1 MSVFTLFA
9 IAIITPFIGSI
20 LCLVFIKLSRFAGY
34 TLAVI
39 SLAVSL
45 LSLILL
51 VPFVAGGESTGYF
64 GGKYLGVILSDPI
77 TLDGVGVI
85 LSLVFTV
92 VAILILIYS
101 FNFIGKDEHKGDYYF
116 FFLLIL
122 GAMIGLTF
130 SSNGLLIYI
139 FWEIATIGMWRLVG
153 FYRGKKEVTVAG
165 KAFLLNFFGASL
177 LVLGLVIIYME
188 AGTFNILKLG
198 GKSIGNL
205 PLLLIFAG
213 IIVKSATLPLHV
225 WVPSAYPYAPPP
237 INAILSGVI
246 EKMGIVLFLRLW
258 VQGLGVPSPWNIAV
272 PTIGIISA
280 GVAGGA
286 ALIEK
291 ELRRILA
298 YSTVSQLGFMF
309 IGMGISTLLGIA
321 GVVLYIIAHSFG
333 KAGLF
338 LATGYIERAT
348 GQKSIENLGGLMRK
362 SPTLGVSFLLL
373 CLSIMGIPPL
383 VGFFSKMMIVT
394 NVCILNPWIGF
405 ASIIIAIFTMLYL
418 FRLWQGIFLG
428 TPTNEV
434 SLSNSRSLLAIV
446 LLFAIISVLLG
457 IFVSYPLKIITLAFS
472 GLVRIG

>member
-1 MSVFTLFA
+1 MSVSTLLLISILTPFTGAILSLIFIKFSRIIGYI
-9 IAIITPFIGSI
+9 IAIISLIIPLISSIFLLPFIQ
-20 LCLVFIKLSRFAGY
+20 
-34 TLAVI
+34 
-39 SLAVSL
+39 
-45 LSLILL
+45 
-51 VPFVAGGESTGYF
+51 GGESTGLFGGRYF
-64 GGKYLGVILSDPI
+64 GVTLSNPI

-85 LSLVFTV
+85 FSLVFAS
-92 VAILILIYS
+92 VALLILLYS
-101 FNFIGKDEHKGDYYF
+101 FNFMGKTEHKGDYYF
-116 FFLLIL
+116 FFLLII

-139 FWEIATIGMWRLVG
+139 FWEIGTIGMWRLVG
-153 FYRGKKEVTVAG
+153 FYRGEREVAMAE

-177 LVLGLVIIYME
+177 LVLGLVIIYLKT
-188 AGTFNILKLG
+188 GTFNLLKLG
-198 GKSIGNL
+198 DKSVGNL

-213 IIVKSATLPLHV
+213 IIAKSATLPLHV

-246 EKMGIVLFLRLW
+246 EKMGLILFLRLW

-286 ALIEK
+286 ALMEK
-291 ELRRILA
+291 DMRKILA
-298 YSTVSQLGFMF
+298 YSTVSQLGFIF

-321 GVVLYIIAHSFG
+321 GTVLYIIAHSFG

-338 LATGYIERAT
+338 LATGYIERET
-348 GQKSIENLGGLMRK
+348 GQKSIENLGGLMSK

-383 VGFFSKMMIVT
+383 IGFFSKTMIVT
-394 NVCILNPWIGF
+394 NACTLNPWIGF
-405 ASIIIAIFTMLYL
+405 ASIIVAIFTMLYL

-428 TPTNEV
+428 TPQNEI
-434 SLSNSRSLLAIV
+434 SLSNSKSLLGIV
-446 LLFAIISVLLG
+446 LLFAIISLLLG
-457 IFVSYPLKIITLAFS
+457 IFISYPLKIITISLS